1 MTFTIADMCAAG
13 RTTKRGVYWWE
24 QQGLLPDVERAGNNY
39 RRYSAEHIRR
49 ARIIAAC
56 QMMNV
61 KIEGIKVRLDYWD
74 ANWRENIVGG
84 LKWQIK
90 EIEALIA
97 NLPID
102 EPELDL

>member
-56 QMMNV
+56 QLCGMKLSDIKDIVDGDYPLWQTNMM
-61 KIEGIKVRLDYWD
+61 L
-74 ANWRENIVGG
+74 
-84 LKWQIK
+84 
-90 EIEALIA
+90 ALQEVSDRA
-97 NLPID
+97 LALRAALPTD